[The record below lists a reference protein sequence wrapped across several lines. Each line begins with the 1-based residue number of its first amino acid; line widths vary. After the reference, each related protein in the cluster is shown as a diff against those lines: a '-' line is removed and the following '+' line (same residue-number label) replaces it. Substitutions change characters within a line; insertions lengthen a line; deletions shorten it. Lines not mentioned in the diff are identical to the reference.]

1 MSLNLPAH
9 VENVLKEAVKYAG
22 VALVVLGAVPA
33 VAQALGLVHI
43 VVPSALLGYATLAT
57 GVVGGF
63 LAWAKA
69 RGITPASVVASVAH
83 KVR

>member
-1 MSLNLPAH
+1 MNLPAP
-9 VENVLKEAVKYAG
+9 VENVIKEAVKYAG
-22 VALVVLGAVPA
+22 VALIVLGAVPA

-43 VVPSALLGYATLAT
+43 VVPSALLGYASIAM

-69 RGITPASVVASVAH
+69 HGYTPATVAAKIRRS
-83 KVR
+83 R